1 MKVKVMR
8 SNPGYLLKSFLIYLD
23 IKLNDF
29 YTQGDEPIGP
39 EDYEDEDDSKPEQLY
54 GAPPGGDDQSEYS
67 PPG

>member
-1 MKVKVMR
+1 MYFSLYVSLTLPR
-8 SNPGYLLKSFLIYLD
+8 YY
-23 IKLNDF
+23 LNDF
-29 YTQGDEPIGP
+29 YTQGDDPIGP

>member
-1 MKVKVMR
+1 MR
-8 SNPGYLLKSFLIYLD
+8 SNPGYLLKSFLIYLG

>member
-1 MKVKVMR
+1 MHC
-8 SNPGYLLKSFLIYLD
+8 NYFFLFPCSKKKLN
-23 IKLNDF
+23 IKFNDF
-29 YTQGDEPIGP
+29 YTQGDDPIGP